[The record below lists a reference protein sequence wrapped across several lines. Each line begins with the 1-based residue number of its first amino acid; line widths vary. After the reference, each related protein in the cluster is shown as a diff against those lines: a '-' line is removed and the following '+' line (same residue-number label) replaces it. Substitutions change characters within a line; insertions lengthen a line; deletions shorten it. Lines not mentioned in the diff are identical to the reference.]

1 MNALF
6 YKEGWDALIHGVI
19 AGGLVLLLNT
29 IGHEVFEAPE
39 IPFLYGIAIA
49 IALVV
54 VAIRL
59 FRHPHDGSHHE
70 V

>member
-6 YKEGWDALIHGVI
+6 YKEGWDALIHGVV
-19 AGGLVLLLNT
+19 AGALVLLLNT

-39 IPFLYGIAIA
+39 IPFHYGVAIG

-54 VAIRL
+54 IALRF
-59 FRHPHDGSHHE
+59 FRHPHDGSRRE